1 MEKDTDSLFMVFVIM
16 GVVVALISLLWV
28 KAIDDTMKNYPN
40 YKGEDW
46 LNWGEDLDEDDKGQI
61 G

>member
-1 MEKDTDSLFMVFVIM
+1 MEKDTDSLFIVFVIM

>member
-1 MEKDTDSLFMVFVIM
+1 MEKDTDSIFIVFVIM
-16 GVVVALISLLWV
+16 GVVVALLSLLWV

-46 LNWGEDLDEDDKGQI
+46 LNWGEDLDEDDKDQI

>member
-1 MEKDTDSLFMVFVIM
+1 MEYFLVFLIM
-16 GVVVALISLLWV
+16 GFVVALISLLWV
-28 KAIDDTMKNYPN
+28 KAIDDTMKNNPN

-46 LNWGEDLDEDDKGQI
+46 LNWGDDIDEDDKDQI

>member
-1 MEKDTDSLFMVFVIM
+1 MEKDTDSLFIVFVIM

-28 KAIDDTMKNYPN
+28 KAIDDTMKNHPD

-46 LNWGEDLDEDDKGQI
+46 LNWGDEDDEDHI
-61 G
+61 L